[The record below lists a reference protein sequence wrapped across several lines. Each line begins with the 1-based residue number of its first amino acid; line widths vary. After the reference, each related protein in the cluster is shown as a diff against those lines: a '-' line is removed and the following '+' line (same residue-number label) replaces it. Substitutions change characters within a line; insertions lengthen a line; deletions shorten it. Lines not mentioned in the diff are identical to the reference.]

1 MSFGVF
7 NIDMTLQ
14 IRSKIL
20 FEESFGDALRINKDE
35 EYLYFNDLDICREK
49 VKET

>member
-1 MSFGVF
+1 MSFRVF

-20 FEESFGDALRINKDE
+20 FEKCFGDALMCSIAPNAAVWCPKRKHGAV
-35 EYLYFNDLDICREK
+35 LLML
-49 VKET
+49 